1 MPWPL
6 LYNVVDG
13 RAFLLWLHV
22 GAMML
27 AFAGLPIAG
36 IIFRV
41 IVQHVDEQ
49 RLFQML
55 ATAFSRIF
63 AAGGVSVGIGVLS
76 GLSLA
81 HTYGYAS
88 GWLVLSYVLSTM
100 AALTGILIDEPWS
113 RRLASA
119 DQQNLSLVRSALL
132 PRLAAPL
139 GIALWLSILWLMI
152 TKPSL

>member
-1 MPWPL
+1 L
-6 LYNVVDG
+6 FNVVDG

-22 GAMML
+22 GAMMV

-41 IVQHVDEQ
+41 IVQHLDEQ
-49 RLFQML
+49 RIFQML
-55 ATAFSRIF
+55 ATAFGRIF
-63 AAGGVSVGIGVLS
+63 AAGGVSVGIGVVS
-76 GLSLA
+76 GLLLA

-100 AALTGILIDEPWS
+100 AALIGILIDEPWS

-119 DQQNLSLVRSALL
+119 DRQNLPLVRSALL

>member
-1 MPWPL
+1 

-22 GAMML
+22 GAMMF

-49 RLFQML
+49 RVLQVL

-63 AAGGVSVGIGVLS
+63 AAGGVSVGVGVVS
-76 GLSLA
+76 GLLLA
-81 HTYGYAS
+81 HAYGYAS

-100 AALTGILIDEPWS
+100 AALVGILIDEPWS

-119 DQQNLSLVRSALL
+119 DRRNLPLVRSASL

-152 TKPSL
+152 TKPSV

>member
-1 MPWPL
+1 
-6 LYNVVDG
+6 VVDG

-49 RLFQML
+49 RVLQML

-63 AAGGVSVGIGVLS
+63 AAGGVSVGIGVVS

-100 AALTGILIDEPWS
+100 AALIGILIDEPWS

-119 DQQNLSLVRSALL
+119 DRQNLPLVRSALV

>member
-1 MPWPL
+1 MD
-6 LYNVVDG
+6 YG

-22 GAMML
+22 GAMMI

-49 RLFQML
+49 RVLQML

-63 AAGGVSVGIGVLS
+63 ATGGASVGIGVVS
-76 GLSLA
+76 GLLLA

-88 GWLVLSYVLSTM
+88 RWLVLSYVLSTL
-100 AALTGILIDEPWS
+100 AALVGILVDEPWS
-113 RRLASA
+113 RRLAA
-119 DQQNLSLVRSALL
+119 ANPQHLPLVRSAVL
-132 PRLAAPL
+132 PRLAAPV
-139 GIALWLSILWLMI
+139 GIALWLSVLWLMI

>member
-1 MPWPL
+1 
-6 LYNVVDG
+6 
-13 RAFLLWLHV
+13 
-22 GAMML
+22 MMF

-49 RLFQML
+49 RVLQIL

-63 AAGGVSVGIGVLS
+63 AAGGVSVGIGVVS
-76 GLSLA
+76 GLALA

-88 GWLVLSYVLSTM
+88 GWLVLSYVLSAI
-100 AALTGILIDEPWS
+100 AALVGILVDEPWS
-113 RRLASA
+113 RRLAA
-119 DQQNLSLVRSALL
+119 AVPQTLPLVRGALL

-139 GIALWLSILWLMI
+139 AIALWLSILWLMI
-152 TKPSL
+152 TKPSP

>member
-1 MPWPL
+1 
-6 LYNVVDG
+6 
-13 RAFLLWLHV
+13 
-22 GAMML
+22 MMF

-36 IIFRV
+36 IIFRI

-49 RLFQML
+49 RVLQLL
-55 ATAFSRIF
+55 ASAFSRIF
-63 AAGGVSVGIGVLS
+63 AGGGISVGIGVVS
-76 GLSLA
+76 GLLLA
-81 HTYGYAS
+81 HRYGYTS
-88 GWLVLSYVLSTM
+88 GWLVVSYVLATM
-100 AALTGILIDEPWS
+100 AALIGILIDEPWS

-119 DQQNLSLVRSALL
+119 ERQTLPLVRSAIL

>member
-1 MPWPL
+1 
-6 LYNVVDG
+6 
-13 RAFLLWLHV
+13 
-22 GAMML
+22 MML

-49 RLFQML
+49 RVLQML

-63 AAGGVSVGIGVLS
+63 AAGGLSVGIGVVS
-76 GLSLA
+76 GLLLA

-88 GWLVLSYVLSTM
+88 GWLVLAYMLSTM

-113 RRLASA
+113 RRLATV
-119 DQQNLSLVRSALL
+119 DRQKLPLVRSALL
-132 PRLAAPL
+132 PRLAAPI

>member
-1 MPWPL
+1 
-6 LYNVVDG
+6 LYKVVDG
-13 RAFLLWLHV
+13 RAFLLWLHI
-22 GAMML
+22 GAML
-27 AFAGLPIAG
+27 FAFAGLPIAG
-36 IIFRV
+36 VIFRV

-49 RLFQML
+49 RVLQML

-63 AAGGVSVGIGVLS
+63 AAGGVSVGIGVVS
-76 GLSLA
+76 GLLLA
-81 HTYGYAS
+81 HAYGYAS

-100 AALTGILIDEPWS
+100 AALIGILIDEPWS

-119 DQQNLSLVRSALL
+119 DRQNLPLVRSALL

-139 GIALWLSILWLMI
+139 GIALWLSVLWLMI

>member
-1 MPWPL
+1 MD
-6 LYNVVDG
+6 YG
-13 RAFLLWLHV
+13 RAFLLWLHI
-22 GAMML
+22 GAMMI

-36 IIFRV
+36 IIFRI

-49 RLFQML
+49 RIFQML

-63 AAGGVSVGIGVLS
+63 AAGGVSVGIGVVS

-100 AALTGILIDEPWS
+100 AALVGILIDEPWS

-119 DQQNLSLVRSALL
+119 DPQTLPLVRSALL

-139 GIALWLSILWLMI
+139 GIALWFSILWLMI

>member
-1 MPWPL
+1 

-13 RAFLLWLHV
+13 RASLLWLHV
-22 GAMML
+22 GAMMF

-49 RLFQML
+49 RVLQML

-63 AAGGVSVGIGVLS
+63 AGGGISVGIGVLS
-76 GLSLA
+76 GLALA

-88 GWLVLSYVLSTM
+88 RWLVLSYVLSTV
-100 AALTGILIDEPWS
+100 AALVGILIDEPWS

-119 DQQNLSLVRSALL
+119 DRQNLPLVRRALL

-139 GIALWLSILWLMI
+139 AIALWLSILWLMI
-152 TKPSL
+152 TKPAL

>member
-1 MPWPL
+1 
-6 LYNVVDG
+6 VVDG

-49 RLFQML
+49 RIFQML
-55 ATAFSRIF
+55 ATAFGRIF
-63 AAGGVSVGIGVLS
+63 AAGGVSVGIGVVS
-76 GLSLA
+76 GLLLA
-81 HTYGYAS
+81 HTYGYAA

-100 AALTGILIDEPWS
+100 AALIGILIDEPWS

-119 DQQNLSLVRSALL
+119 DRQNLPLVRGALL

>member
-1 MPWPL
+1 
-6 LYNVVDG
+6 
-13 RAFLLWLHV
+13 
-22 GAMML
+22 MML

-49 RLFQML
+49 RILQML

-63 AAGGVSVGIGVLS
+63 AAGGVSVGIGVVS
-76 GLSLA
+76 GLLLA
-81 HTYGYAS
+81 RTYGYAS
-88 GWLVLSYVLSTM
+88 GWLVLAYALSTL
-100 AALTGILIDEPWS
+100 AALIGILIDEPWS

-119 DQQNLSLVRSALL
+119 DRQRLSLVRSALL

-139 GIALWLSILWLMI
+139 GLALWLSILGLMI
-152 TKPSL
+152 AKPSL

>member
-1 MPWPL
+1 

-41 IVQHVDEQ
+41 IVQHLDE
-49 RLFQML
+49 RRVFQML
-55 ATAFSRIF
+55 ATAFGRIF
-63 AAGGVSVGIGVLS
+63 AGGGVSVGIGVVS
-76 GLSLA
+76 GLLLA

-88 GWLVLSYVLSTM
+88 RWLVLSYVLSTI
-100 AALTGILIDEPWS
+100 AALIGILIDEPWS

-119 DQQNLSLVRSALL
+119 DRQTLPLVRSALL

-139 GIALWLSILWLMI
+139 GIALWFSILWLMI

>member
-1 MPWPL
+1 

-49 RLFQML
+49 RVLQML

-63 AAGGVSVGIGVLS
+63 AAGGVSVGIGVVS

-100 AALTGILIDEPWS
+100 AALIGILIDEPWS

-119 DQQNLSLVRSALL
+119 DRQKLPLVRSALL

>member
-1 MPWPL
+1 
-6 LYNVVDG
+6 VVDG

-22 GAMML
+22 GAMMF

-41 IVQHVDEQ
+41 IVQHLDEQ
-49 RLFQML
+49 RVFQML

-63 AAGGVSVGIGVLS
+63 AAGGVSVGIGVVS
-76 GLSLA
+76 GLLLA

-119 DQQNLSLVRSALL
+119 DLQNLPLVRSALL

>member
-1 MPWPL
+1 

-41 IVQHVDEQ
+41 IVQHLDEQ
-49 RLFQML
+49 RVFQML

-63 AAGGVSVGIGVLS
+63 AAGGVSVGIGVVS
-76 GLSLA
+76 GLLLA

-88 GWLVLSYVLSTM
+88 GWLVLSYVLSTI
-100 AALTGILIDEPWS
+100 AALIGILIDEPWS

-119 DQQNLSLVRSALL
+119 DRQNLPLVRSALL

-139 GIALWLSILWLMI
+139 GIALWFSILWLMI

>member
-1 MPWPL
+1 

-41 IVQHVDEQ
+41 IVQHADEQ
-49 RLFQML
+49 RVLQML

-63 AAGGVSVGIGVLS
+63 AAGGVSVGTGVVS
-76 GLSLA
+76 GLLLA
-81 HTYGYAS
+81 RTNGYAS
-88 GWLVLSYVLSTM
+88 GWLVLSYALSTL
-100 AALTGILIDEPWS
+100 AALIGILIDEPWS

-119 DQQNLSLVRSALL
+119 DRQKLSLVRSALL

-139 GIALWLSILWLMI
+139 GLALWLSILWLMI
-152 TKPSL
+152 AKPSL

>member
-1 MPWPL
+1 
-6 LYNVVDG
+6 LYNVVDA

-22 GAMML
+22 GAMMF

-49 RLFQML
+49 RVFQML

-63 AAGGVSVGIGVLS
+63 AAGGVSVGIGVVS
-76 GLSLA
+76 GLALA
-81 HTYGYAS
+81 RTYGYAS

-100 AALTGILIDEPWS
+100 AALVGILIDEPWS

-119 DQQNLSLVRSALL
+119 DRQNLPLVRSALL

>member
-1 MPWPL
+1 M
-6 LYNVVDG
+6 VDG

-22 GAMML
+22 GAMMF

-49 RLFQML
+49 RVLQML
-55 ATAFSRIF
+55 ATSFSRIF
-63 AAGGVSVGIGVLS
+63 AAGGVSVGIGVVS

-81 HTYGYAS
+81 HAYGYAS

-100 AALTGILIDEPWS
+100 AALIGILIDEPWS

-119 DQQNLSLVRSALL
+119 DRQNLPLVRSALL

>member
-1 MPWPL
+1 
-6 LYNVVDG
+6 
-13 RAFLLWLHV
+13 
-22 GAMML
+22 MMI

-41 IVQHVDEQ
+41 IVRHIDEQ
-49 RLFQML
+49 QVLQML

-63 AAGGVSVGIGVLS
+63 AAGGISVGIGVVS
-76 GLSLA
+76 GLLLA
-81 HTYGYAS
+81 NTYGYAS
-88 GWLVLSYVLSTM
+88 GWLVLSYVLSTL

-119 DQQNLSLVRSALL
+119 DSQRLALVRAALL

-139 GIALWLSILWLMI
+139 GIALWLSVLWLMLA
-152 TKPSL
+152 KPSL

>member
-1 MPWPL
+1 

-41 IVQHVDEQ
+41 IVQHLDEQ
-49 RLFQML
+49 RVFQML

-63 AAGGVSVGIGVLS
+63 AAGGVAVGIGVVS
-76 GLSLA
+76 GLLLA

-88 GWLVLSYVLSTM
+88 GWLVLSYVLSTI
-100 AALTGILIDEPWS
+100 AALIGILIDEPWS

-119 DQQNLSLVRSALL
+119 DRQNLPLVRSALL
-132 PRLAAPL
+132 PRVAAPL
-139 GIALWLSILWLMI
+139 GIAVWLSILWLMI
-152 TKPSL
+152 AKPSL

>member
-1 MPWPL
+1 
-6 LYNVVDG
+6 
-13 RAFLLWLHV
+13 
-22 GAMML
+22 MMI

-41 IVQHVDEQ
+41 IVRHVDEQ
-49 RLFQML
+49 QVLQML

-63 AAGGVSVGIGVLS
+63 AAGGISVGIGVVS
-76 GLSLA
+76 GLLLA

-88 GWLVLSYVLSTM
+88 GWLVLSYVLSTL
-100 AALTGILIDEPWS
+100 AALTGILIDEQWS

-119 DQQNLSLVRSALL
+119 DSQQLALVRAALL

-139 GIALWLSILWLMI
+139 GIALWLSVLWLMVA
-152 TKPSL
+152 KPSL